1 MELAES
7 EPFVAGDGD
16 LERRIELLALE
27 PVGEELRAFDFK
39 MLVLSG
45 IVVPTL
51 LLLWGWA

>member
-1 MELAES
+1 MELAEA
-7 EPFVAGDGD
+7 ETFVAGDGD
-16 LERRIELLALE
+16 LERRIDLLAYE
-27 PVGEELRAFDFK
+27 PVGEELKPFDFK